1 MTTKREAVL
10 KTFYSK
16 RAVSRAFGWS
26 MEDAGILCKG
36 LRGARGET
44 IVAKYARADEALA
57 EKAIL
62 LLAGV
67 GVGGWS
73 ITEGGRPRNT
83 NAAAAAVKRP
93 APAAAPLTQEQREY
107 LEDLDTWVKNNP
119 EGPRE
124 VQR

>member
-1 MTTKREAVL
+1 MTKREAVL

-16 RAVSRAFGWS
+16 RAVSQAFGWS
-26 MEDAGILCKG
+26 MEDAGILCNG

-44 IVAKYARADEALA
+44 VVAKYARADRALE
-57 EKAIL
+57 EKAIR

-73 ITEGGRPRNT
+73 ITEGGRPRK
-83 NAAAAAVKRP
+83 AAAVKRP

-124 VQR
+124 VRR